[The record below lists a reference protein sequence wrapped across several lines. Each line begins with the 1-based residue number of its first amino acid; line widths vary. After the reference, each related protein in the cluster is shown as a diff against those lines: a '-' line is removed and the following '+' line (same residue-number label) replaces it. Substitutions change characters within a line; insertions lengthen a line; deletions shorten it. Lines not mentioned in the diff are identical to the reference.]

1 MCSDN
6 CLYYKLEEP
15 DELFCFQ
22 QVKLSEGAKIACEAE
37 NTNTASMIQ
46 TTSNNLQNQVQQLNN
61 TITEKKSLKAKLIEN
76 KEIAKNASKAVDEI
90 NQSLQTLQKHKRQ
103 TGNTIDFLTYLL
115 LS

>member
-1 MCSDN
+1 M
-6 CLYYKLEEP
+6 
-15 DELFCFQ
+15 
-22 QVKLSEGAKIACEAE
+22 SEGANIVCEAE
-37 NTNTASMIQ
+37 NTNTASTTQTLPSTLNNQIQ
-46 TTSNNLQNQVQQLNN
+46 ISELNN

-76 KEIAKNASKAVDEI
+76 KEIARNASKAVDEI